1 MPDGIFATD
10 LTTETSFAQGAR
22 VLVRNQP
29 LLGPTVVD
37 RVCPRWVGD
46 PEENTFVECADGVRR
61 QWRDL
66 VACPDGYE
74 PLPSR
79 AELRRTLSWVRRHW
93 KLLVSLHGDITMI
106 KTVRHLRKRIQL
118 NLCIAAALAEEPG
131 ASAMHQAELAM
142 GKVPRR

>member
-1 MPDGIFATD
+1 MSKHLAAASVD
-10 LTTETSFAQGAR
+10 LKVSFAPGDR
-22 VLVRNQP
+22 VLVRDQP

-74 PLPSR
+74 PLPSST
-79 AELRRTLSWVRRHW
+79 ELRCVLSWVMRHW
-93 KLLVSLHGDITMI
+93 ELLVSLHGDITMV
-106 KTVRHLRKRIQL
+106 KTVRHVRKRIQL
-118 NLCIAAALAEEPG
+118 TVCIAAALAEEPS
-131 ASAMHQAELAM
+131 ASAMRQAELAM
-142 GKVPRR
+142 GEVPRR